1 MALKVSGILAGIF
14 NKPGKPGKAK
24 KVDDGGNLLAVV
36 SEIGK
41 LSEEDFTWIQD
52 KCLSVCYEVLPAG
65 LTPVLREDGNFG
77 VIGLEEDTVTV
88 MMLTAHALMHNLSF
102 LKEGSFEGISDK
114 PLDWV
119 PVRLQNVNEFL
130 FAPVMAGL
138 WTHRDL
144 IEDVFTYDDLLDAH
158 EILAV
163 KYENERRAAEAA
175 RREAEQRGRSS
186 GRY

>member
-1 MALKVSGILAGIF
+1 MDNFKDIEISGRKFRIKKFGARDGCFMALKVSGILAGIF

-102 LKEGSFEGISDK
+102 LKEGNLK
-114 PLDWV
+114 
-119 PVRLQNVNEFL
+119 
-130 FAPVMAGL
+130 GL
-138 WTHRDL
+138 VTSL
-144 IEDVFTYDDLLDAH
+144 STGS
-158 EILAV
+158 
-163 KYENERRAAEAA
+163 
-175 RREAEQRGRSS
+175 Q
-186 GRY
+186 

>member
-1 MALKVSGILAGIF
+1 
-14 NKPGKPGKAK
+14 
-24 KVDDGGNLLAVV
+24 
-36 SEIGK
+36 
-41 LSEEDFTWIQD
+41 
-52 KCLSVCYEVLPAG
+52 
-65 LTPVLREDGNFG
+65 
-77 VIGLEEDTVTV
+77 
-88 MMLTAHALMHNLSF
+88 
-102 LKEGSFEGISDK
+102 
-114 PLDWV
+114 
-119 PVRLQNVNEFL
+119 
-130 FAPVMAGL
+130 MAGL